1 MIAETIMESDD
12 FKRCEQFH
20 GHVCP
25 GLAIGYQVSKFAL
38 EWLKENRS
46 VDEEIVAIVENDA
59 CCVDAIQVLTGCT
72 FGKGNFIFKDHG
84 KMVFTFFSRNTG
96 KGVRISMK
104 PGALGH
110 DEKHRRLIEK
120 LRENKATDQERE
132 EFERL
137 HQQRT
142 QDILN
147 KSFEN
152 LFQMESTRIDL
163 PPKARME
170 PSELCALC
178 GEPTM
183 PSKMEH
189 VNHQMVCRDCLAK
202 NMAQ

>member
-1 MIAETIMESDD
+1 MKNMIAETTMERDD
-12 FKRCEQFH
+12 FKRCERFH

-25 GLAIGYQVSKFAL
+25 GLAIGYQASKAAL
-38 EWLKENRS
+38 EWLEVNRS

-104 PGALGH
+104 PGVLEP
-110 DEKHRRLIEK
+110 DERHRQLIEK
-120 LRENKATDQERE
+120 VRENKATDQDRD
-132 EFERL
+132 EFAQL

-142 QDILN
+142 KDILN
-147 KSFEN
+147 KSLES
-152 LFQMESTRIDL
+152 LFKMEITTVEL

-170 PSELCALC
+170 PSAICQLC
-178 GEPTM
+178 GETTM
-183 PSKMEH
+183 PSKMEL
-189 VNHQMVCRDCLAK
+189 VDDKMICRDCL
-202 NMAQ
+202 